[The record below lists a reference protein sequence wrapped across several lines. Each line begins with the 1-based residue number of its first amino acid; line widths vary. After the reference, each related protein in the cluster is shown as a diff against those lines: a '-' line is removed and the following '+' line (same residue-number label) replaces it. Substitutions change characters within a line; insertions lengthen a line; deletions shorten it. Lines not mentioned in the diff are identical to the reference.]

1 MIFTIFLTEKKVYA
15 NFIHMQKI
23 QEQIAK
29 KLLEKFFLIKEEE
42 FFTVNTDLALFF
54 LISLLWESV
63 KILFLEVFYEQE
75 RPDAN

>member
-1 MIFTIFLTEKKVYA
+1 
-15 NFIHMQKI
+15 MQKI

-54 LISLLWESV
+54 
-63 KILFLEVFYEQE
+63 
-75 RPDAN
+75 